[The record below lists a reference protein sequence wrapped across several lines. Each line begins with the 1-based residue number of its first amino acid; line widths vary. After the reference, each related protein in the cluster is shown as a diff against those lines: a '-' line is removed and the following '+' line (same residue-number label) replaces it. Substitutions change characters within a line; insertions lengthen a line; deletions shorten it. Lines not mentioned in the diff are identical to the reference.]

1 MDTYEDP
8 ATWGPEPVRPR
19 WSLALRFVATLLF
32 FPLLCAFWLAV
43 AAVLFVVGLFADG
56 IAAVSESFGRGYM
69 RFMDDVLGGIARLGS
84 WCVTW
89 PELRHEGDTAYY
101 RARVDKAVGNWTKQA
116 SAPREPKKARP
127 PVECEIPRRVYRG
140 VGGRYVAEVALA
152 QGWELRPTD
161 VRKEVRL
168 WWSAASHPQ
177 DASVTDTA
185 RDS

>member
-8 ATWGPEPVRPR
+8 ATWLPEPARPR
-19 WSLALRFVATLLF
+19 WTLALRFVATLLF

-43 AAVLFVVGLFADG
+43 AAVLFVVGLFADA

-69 RFMDDVLGGIARLGS
+69 RFMDDVLDDIARLGR

-89 PELRHEGDTAYY
+89 PELRHEGDAAYY
-101 RARVDKAVGNWTKQA
+101 RARVEKVVGRWTERA
-116 SAPREPKKARP
+116 CAPPEPKKARP
-127 PVECEIPRRVYRG
+127 PVECEISRRDYRG

-168 WWSAASHPQ
+168 WWSAASRPEGAGAV
-177 DASVTDTA
+177 DAA
-185 RDS
+185 RES